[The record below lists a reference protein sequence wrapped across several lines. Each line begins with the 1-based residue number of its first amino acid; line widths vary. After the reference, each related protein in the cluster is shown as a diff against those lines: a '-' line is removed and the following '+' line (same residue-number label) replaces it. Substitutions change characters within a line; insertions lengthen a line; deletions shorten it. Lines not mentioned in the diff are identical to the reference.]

1 MGRTG
6 NSAKNVVTGIGGQI
20 ISLVAQ
26 FVCRTVFVYTLDK
39 EYLGVNGL
47 FSNILTLLSLTEL
60 GFGTALIYS
69 MYKPIAENDKAAICK
84 LMNLYKY
91 IYRIVAVVI
100 LGIGLCLTPFLRY
113 LVSGDTS
120 IENFQLIYVLYL
132 LNTVCGYLLIYKK
145 SIIDAYQKAYI
156 ATIYQKT
163 GLIVQNIIQIV
174 VLVVTHNFL
183 IYLVSQ
189 ICVNVGVN
197 ILISNKATKMFHFLS
212 ENTKTI
218 PDKKICKTIAKN
230 TFAMSL
236 HKVGGV
242 LVEATDNLIMSAFVG
257 LSAVGIYSN
266 YTLIANNIRSC
277 LIIVFNS
284 FTASVGN
291 LAAVENRERVH
302 ETFRTLSFAGFIL
315 TGGCSVALYE
325 LFNPFIR
332 VWIGE
337 DYLFG
342 TTIVAVVVLNFYI
355 YCMRRVPLMF
365 RDAMGLFWHDRY
377 KSLAEAAVNLVV
389 SIVLAKKIGI
399 LGVLIGTTISSLST
413 CVWIEPLILYK
424 YGFKSSVVEYFKDN
438 VVYLG
443 SVIGVI
449 LLVDIINQ
457 FIYFDGFIGVIV
469 KGIISALCYIAVIF
483 IVYGRSKEFSA
494 LKKYALSLLKKNK

>member
-1 MGRTG
+1 M
-6 NSAKNVVTGIGGQI
+6 
-20 ISLVAQ
+20 
-26 FVCRTVFVYTLDK
+26 
-39 EYLGVNGL
+39 
-47 FSNILTLLSLTEL
+47 
-60 GFGTALIYS
+60 
-69 MYKPIAENDKAAICK
+69 
-84 LMNLYKY
+84 
-91 IYRIVAVVI
+91 
-100 LGIGLCLTPFLRY
+100 
-113 LVSGDTS
+113 
-120 IENFQLIYVLYL
+120 
-132 LNTVCGYLLIYKK
+132 
-145 SIIDAYQKAYI
+145 
-156 ATIYQKT
+156 
-163 GLIVQNIIQIV
+163 
-174 VLVVTHNFL
+174 
-183 IYLVSQ
+183 
-189 ICVNVGVN
+189 
-197 ILISNKATKMFHFLS
+197 
-212 ENTKTI
+212 
-218 PDKKICKTIAKN
+218 
-230 TFAMSL
+230 
-236 HKVGGV
+236 

-302 ETFRTLSFAGFIL
+302 ETFRILSFAGFIL

-424 YGFKSSVVEYFKDN
+424 HGFKYVC
-438 VVYLG
+438 G
-443 SVIGVI
+443 R
-449 LLVDIINQ
+449 
-457 FIYFDGFIGVIV
+457 
-469 KGIISALCYIAVIF
+469 IF
-483 IVYGRSKEFSA
+483 
-494 LKKYALSLLKKNK
+494 

>member
-1 MGRTG
+1 
-6 NSAKNVVTGIGGQI
+6 
-20 ISLVAQ
+20 
-26 FVCRTVFVYTLDK
+26 
-39 EYLGVNGL
+39 
-47 FSNILTLLSLTEL
+47 
-60 GFGTALIYS
+60 
-69 MYKPIAENDKAAICK
+69 
-84 LMNLYKY
+84 
-91 IYRIVAVVI
+91 
-100 LGIGLCLTPFLRY
+100 
-113 LVSGDTS
+113 
-120 IENFQLIYVLYL
+120 
-132 LNTVCGYLLIYKK
+132 
-145 SIIDAYQKAYI
+145 
-156 ATIYQKT
+156 
-163 GLIVQNIIQIV
+163 
-174 VLVVTHNFL
+174 
-183 IYLVSQ
+183 
-189 ICVNVGVN
+189 
-197 ILISNKATKMFHFLS
+197 
-212 ENTKTI
+212 
-218 PDKKICKTIAKN
+218 
-230 TFAMSL
+230 MSL

-494 LKKYALSLLKKNK
+494 LKNMH

>member
-6 NSAKNVVTGIGGQI
+6 NSAKNVITGIGGQV

-91 IYRIVAVVI
+91 IYRIVAAVI
-100 LGIGLCLTPFLRY
+100 LGIGLCLIPFLRY

-145 SIIDAYQKAYI
+145 SIIDAYQKSYI

-163 GLIVQNIIQIV
+163 GLIVQNIIQII

-189 ICVNVGVN
+189 ICVNIGVN
-197 ILISNKATKMFHFLS
+197 ILISNKATKMFPFLS
-212 ENTKTI
+212 ADTKTI

-302 ETFRTLSFAGFIL
+302 ETFRILSFAGFIL

-424 YGFKSSVVEYFKDN
+424 HGFKSSVVEYFKDN
-438 VVYLG
+438 VIYLG

-457 FIYFDGFIGVIV
+457 FICFGGFMGVIV
-469 KGIISALCYIAVIF
+469 KGMISALCYIAVVF

-494 LKKYALSLLKKNK
+494 LKKYVLSLYLN